1 MKPQTQIGVMG
12 DGTTVKGGIH
22 FVNKNY
28 QLVQP
33 QEVDDAILKGAQQRL
48 SELPE
53 EDVPDPAALPQGS
66 RMAFAHNPLFVG
78 REQDLRS
85 LARKLKGGKSAA
97 IGQIAAATGLGGIGK
112 TQLASEFAHRYGQYF
127 AGGVYWLNF
136 SDPQAVPAEVAACS
150 RLGEEEFELETQIR
164 SDQFYL
170 PGRMHCRGCWCLII
184 AKMKNC
190 LTAGVRGAV
199 EAEFW

>member
-1 MKPQTQIGVMG
+1 MKPQTQIGVGG

-97 IGQIAAATGLGGIGK
+97 IGQIAPTAT
-112 TQLASEFAHRYGQYF
+112 A
-127 AGGVYWLNF
+127 
-136 SDPQAVPAEVAACS
+136 
-150 RLGEEEFELETQIR
+150 
-164 SDQFYL
+164 YL
-170 PGRMHCRGCWCLII
+170 HFG
-184 AKMKNC
+184 
-190 LTAGVRGAV
+190 
-199 EAEFW
+199 